1 MAARPGLESDPL
13 VNTSIALCTR
23 SLYYRYEDTPALNG
37 IDLQV
42 ADNAYLAIVG
52 QNGSGKTTLVKHF
65 NGLLKP
71 DTGQVTVYGQDTT
84 RASVGELARVV
95 GYVFQ
100 NPDHQIF
107 CSTTRDEIS
116 FGPRNLGLDPGEV
129 RERTND
135 ALAAFNLQAYAEI
148 PPAVLGFGLRRKV
161 SIAAVYAMR
170 PRVFI
175 LDEPTAGLDRRS
187 AGELLQRMEEL
198 HRQGHTLLLV
208 SHDMRIVAE
217 HAREMLV
224 MHDGHVLAH
233 GPTRE
238 VLRQTEVLER
248 AQIRPPQIMEL
259 GRRLAEW
266 GLPDDALTVD
276 EFCEAYARARKAR
289 P

>member
-1 MAARPGLESDPL
+1 MNAP
-13 VNTSIALCTR
+13 VALQVEN
-23 SLYYRYEDTPALNG
+23 LFYRYEDTPALNG

-42 ADNAYLAIVG
+42 ADNAYLAIIG

-65 NGLLKP
+65 NGLIKP
-71 DTGQVTVYGQDTT
+71 DTGRVTVYGQDTAN
-84 RASVGELARVV
+84 ASVGELARVV

-107 CSTTRDEIS
+107 CSTTREEIS
-116 FGPRNLGLDPGEV
+116 FGPRNLGLDPAEV
-129 RERTND
+129 RERTED
-135 ALAAFNLQAYAEI
+135 ALAAFNLQGYAEV

-217 HAREMLV
+217 HAREILV
-224 MHDGHVLAH
+224 MHEGRVLAH

-238 VLRQTEVLER
+238 VLRQTEVLAQ

-259 GRRLAEW
+259 GRRLAAW
-266 GLPDDALTVD
+266 GLPEDALTVG
-276 EFCEAYARARKAR
+276 EFCEAYARARKGR

>member
-1 MAARPGLESDPL
+1 MNAP
-13 VNTSIALCTR
+13 IALRTVN
-23 SLYYRYEDTPALNG
+23 LFYRYEDTPALNG
-37 IDLQV
+37 INLEV

-71 DTGQVTVYGQDTT
+71 DAGRVTVYDRDTT
-84 RASVGELARVV
+84 SATVGELARVV

-107 CSTTRDEIS
+107 CATTQEEIS
-116 FGPRNLGLDPGEV
+116 FGPRNLGLDPDEV
-129 RERTND
+129 RERTED
-135 ALAAFNLQAYAEI
+135 ALAAFGLQPYAEV
-148 PPAVLGFGLRRKV
+148 PPAVLGFGLRRIV

-187 AGELLQRMEEL
+187 AGELLQRMAEL

-217 HAREMLV
+217 HARELLV
-224 MHDGHVLAH
+224 MHEGHVLAH

-238 VLRQTEVLER
+238 VLRQTDILER

-259 GRRLAEW
+259 GRRLAAW
-266 GLPDDALTVD
+266 GMPDDALTVD
-276 EFCEAYARARKAR
+276 EFCEAYARVRGASR
-289 P
+289 

>member
-1 MAARPGLESDPL
+1 MESVPL
-13 VNTSIALCTR
+13 VNTSAALCTEN
-23 SLYYRYEDTPALNG
+23 LYYRYEDTPALNG
-37 IDLQV
+37 INLQV

-71 DTGQVTVYGQDTT
+71 DTGRVTVYGRDTT

-107 CSTTRDEIS
+107 CSTTREEIS
-116 FGPRNLGLDPGEV
+116 FGPHNLGLDSDEV

-135 ALAAFNLQAYAEI
+135 ALAAFNLQALAEV

-233 GPTRE
+233 GPTRK